1 MTAWHARCLSH
12 KNNCMHFKCLCMYFI
27 LEMNILI
34 SYKTIQLPTLELTML
49 YYTYNKSYIKIEPF
63 NLICIC

>member
-1 MTAWHARCLSH
+1 
-12 KNNCMHFKCLCMYFI
+12 MYFI